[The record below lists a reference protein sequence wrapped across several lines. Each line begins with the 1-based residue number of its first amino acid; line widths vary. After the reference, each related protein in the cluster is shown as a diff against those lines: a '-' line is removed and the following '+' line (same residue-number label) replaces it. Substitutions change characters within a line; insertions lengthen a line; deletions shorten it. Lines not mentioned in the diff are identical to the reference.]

1 MEYPRLIEQG
11 AHNYI
16 QEALKICHGNRVQ
29 IYSYALNIGVLVLFL
44 AIAGA
49 TLYYCYKRKLTPY
62 EKRQKMLKDQ
72 DYVLSKIRYYQA
84 EKANL
89 SSAFMERLAGSENK
103 GNQFR

>member
-16 QEALKICHGNRVQ
+16 QEALKICHNNRIQ
-29 IYSYALNIGVLVLFL
+29 IYSYALNIGVLVIFL
-44 AIAGA
+44 AIAGT
-49 TLYYCYKRKLTPY
+49 TLYYCYKRKPTPY
-62 EKRQKMLKDQ
+62 ELRQKMLKDQ

-89 SSAFMERLAGSENK
+89 SSAFMERLAGKEP
-103 GNQFR
+103 R